1 MNLQN
6 LPKPAKAYI
15 LAVIALGIIAIGYCA
30 YAYPLTREN
39 WFAVLPGLFL
49 SGGAAMLTVPVV
61 GHHSRGK
68 SLGNTSLS
76 LAMIPNFLLLIAF
89 GPLAGVLSAAT
100 TALVSTMYPKRSFPV
115 QTLFSMAAVVLAVS
129 AASPVLMVLGLA
141 YPGRPFPAHITDNGS
156 VQIEQALAT
165 LAAGA
170 IYFLVNTFLIAI
182 AISLVGSGENKVT
195 AGKTWHDN
203 YMWTF
208 PVYIASSA
216 AAALVYVFLPNI
228 FLNWQSSLAML
239 ALAVPVPVLIYY
251 VAQYHRE
258 RNVHYRNYI
267 AELEHGR
274 EELQRLY
281 MATVESFVLA
291 IDAKDRYTQEHIK
304 RVKDYSMELA
314 SEMRLSDT
322 ERKSV
327 EYGALLHDIGKIAIP
342 ESILCKPGKLTAGE
356 FETMKTHTIIGAKI
370 LEPVRFPFPV
380 REVVRSHHERWDG
393 TGYPDNLRAEQI
405 PIGARILAVTDV
417 FDALTTD
424 RSYRRAW
431 SRTDT
436 MMYLQ
441 KNMGSHFDPH
451 VVSAF
456 LRILRREEERAVAH
470 EEERAMARANA
481 SVPQKSPEPFAV

>member
-6 LPKPAKAYI
+6 LSKQTKAYLFI
-15 LAVIALGIIAIGYCA
+15 VFAMGIAAIGFCA
-30 YAYPLTREN
+30 YAYPLTPLN
-39 WFAVLPGLFL
+39 WYVVLPGLL
-49 SGGAAMLTVPVV
+49 VSAGAAMISVPIVAHRS
-61 GHHSRGK
+61 GNKHLENTSM
-68 SLGNTSLS
+68 SLG
-76 LAMIPNFLLLIAF
+76 MIPTFLLLIAF
-89 GPLAGVLSAAT
+89 GPLAGVLSGAVS
-100 TALVSTMYPKRSFPV
+100 ALVSTMYPNRSYPV
-115 QTLFSMAAVVLAVS
+115 QILFSTAAVVLAVL
-129 AASPVLMVLGLA
+129 AASPVLMMVGLA
-141 YPGRPFPAHITDNGS
+141 QPGQPFPSPITLSGS
-156 VQIEQALAT
+156 AQIEQSLAT

-170 IYFLVNTFLIAI
+170 VYFLVNTLLVTLV
-182 AISLVGSGENKVT
+182 ISLVG
-195 AGKTWHDN
+195 AGGKRVAAYETWRDN
-203 YMWTF
+203 YLWTF
-208 PVYIASSA
+208 PVYIASAA
-216 AAALVYVFLPNI
+216 AAALLYVFLPYVYRY
-228 FLNWQSSLAML
+228 WQSSIAML

-251 VAQYHRE
+251 VAQYHRQS
-258 RNVHYRNYI
+258 NLHYRNYI

-291 IDAKDRYTQEHIK
+291 IDAKDRYTQEHIR

-314 SEMRLSDT
+314 TEMRLSDT

-342 ESILCKPGKLTAGE
+342 ESILSKPGKLTPGE
-356 FETMKTHTIIGAKI
+356 FETMKTHTIIGANI

-380 REVVRSHHERWDG
+380 QGVVRSHHERWDG
-393 TGYPDNLRAEQI
+393 NGYPDKLQGEQI

-431 SRTDT
+431 SRADT

-456 LRILRREEERAVAH
+456 LRILRREEERAA
-470 EEERAMARANA
+470 AMVDGRPA
-481 SVPQKSPEPFAV
+481 PQKASEPFAV

>member
-6 LPKPAKAYI
+6 LSKRTQAY
-15 LAVIALGIIAIGYCA
+15 LLTVIVMGVAALCYCV
-30 YAYPLTREN
+30 YAYPLTRAN
-39 WFAVLPGLFL
+39 WFAVLPGLL
-49 SGGAAMLTVPVV
+49 VSGGSAMLMVPVV

-89 GPLAGVLSAAT
+89 GPLAGLLSGAV

-115 QTLFSMAAVVLAVS
+115 QTLFSMAAVVLALS
-129 AASPVLMVLGLA
+129 AATPVLMLSGLA
-141 YPGRPFPAHITDNGS
+141 QPGQPFPARIVSEGS
-156 VQIEQALAT
+156 AQIEQALAT

-170 IYFLVNTFLIAI
+170 IYFLVNTFLVALAI
-182 AISLVGSGENKVT
+182 TVVSPGGKSVG
-195 AGKTWHDN
+195 ATWRDN

-216 AAALVYVFLPNI
+216 AAALIYVFLPNI
-228 FLNWQSSLAML
+228 FLNWQSSVAMI

-314 SEMRLSDT
+314 NEMRLSDT
-322 ERKSV
+322 DKKSV

-342 ESILCKPGKLTAGE
+342 ESILCKPGKLTPGE

-393 TGYPDNLRAEQI
+393 TGYPDKLSAEQI

-431 SRTDT
+431 SRADT

-456 LRILRREEERAVAH
+456 LRILRREDQRAAAQQQERSPVK
-470 EEERAMARANA
+470 EG
-481 SVPQKSPEPFAV
+481 SPLPQKSPEPFAV